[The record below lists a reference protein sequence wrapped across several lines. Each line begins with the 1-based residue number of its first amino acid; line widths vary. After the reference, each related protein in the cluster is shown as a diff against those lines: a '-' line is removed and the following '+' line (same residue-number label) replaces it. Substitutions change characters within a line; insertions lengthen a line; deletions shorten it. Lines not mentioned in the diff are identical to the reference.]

1 MESFE
6 ISQLKSL
13 MESNRLT
20 IAVAESLTTGNIQA
34 AIGSISGASTFFEGG
49 MTVYNLEQKARFL
62 GVDREHAEEAN
73 SVSSRV
79 AAEMAKG
86 ICLKFECD
94 IGIGTTGYAEP
105 HGEEGIAASP
115 HAYFAI
121 WRKHL
126 GTSEGKLVENQ
137 LITGEGL
144 SRVEMQIHVT
154 QVVISALMKYLQA
167 ISGTKH

>member
-1 MESFE
+1 MEDFH

-13 MESNRLT
+13 MNSNKFT
-20 IAVAESLTTGNIQA
+20 MAVAESLTMGNIQA

-62 GVDREHAEEAN
+62 GVDREHAEKIN

-79 AAEMAKG
+79 ATEMAKG
-86 ICLKFECD
+86 VCLKFECD

-105 HGEEGIAASP
+105 HDSEGIASP

-121 WRKHL
+121 WRRHL
-126 GTSEGKLVENQ
+126 GTNKGELVESQ
-137 LITGEGL
+137 LVTGEGL

-154 QVVISALMKYLQA
+154 HTVISALIKYLQTMP
-167 ISGTKH
+167 GTKH